1 MPQWNIRG
9 AHRETG
15 RDVSVTVTAENVKQA
30 KEQAY
35 AMGVLIAKTRKV
47 REPGAV
53 RPSVKS
59 ISTDFGRFSLPVV
72 GEKRYQEA
80 IEEIAGGKTE
90 DGAHCYSRATL
101 ALEDEN
107 RYDRNAVRVDI
118 DGRTVGYL
126 ARDDAVQYR
135 KELRKHGA
143 AKVTLECEAI
153 IVGGW
158 SRGDGDEGHFGVR
171 LDMQLETSS

>member
-1 MPQWNIRG
+1 MPQWTVTG

-15 RDVSVTVTAENVKQA
+15 RDVSLTVTAENIKQA

-35 AMGVLIAKTRKV
+35 AMGILIAKTRKV
-47 REPGAV
+47 RERKAE
-53 RPSVKS
+53 RASVETVS
-59 ISTDFGRFSLPVV
+59 NDSSRFSLPVV
-72 GEKRYQEA
+72 GESRYQEA
-80 IEEIAGGKTE
+80 IEEVAGGKTE
-90 DGAHCYSRATL
+90 DGAHCYCQATL
-101 ALEDEN
+101 VLEDEN
-107 RYDRNAVRVDI
+107 RYDKNAVRIDI

-126 ARDDAVQYR
+126 SRPDALQYR

-143 AKVTLECEAI
+143 PTATLRSEAI

-171 LDMQLETSS
+171 LDIQFEG